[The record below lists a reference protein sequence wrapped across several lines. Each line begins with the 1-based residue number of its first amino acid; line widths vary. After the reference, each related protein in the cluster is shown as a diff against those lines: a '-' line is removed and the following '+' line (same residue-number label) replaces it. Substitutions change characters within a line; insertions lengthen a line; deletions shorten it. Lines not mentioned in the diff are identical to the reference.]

1 MSIFDTEN
9 IYPDD
14 NFWIEEGFIDLR
26 RSRGVWINT
35 YKKHLHWEISDTG
48 TRWGSV
54 HIYVEYNKYS
64 KVLEIIQHSHSL
76 YYDEVDFEP
85 IKLYKPTLQEI
96 KMALSVEYL
105 SSRLTYKY
113 KYLWEKI

>member
-14 NFWIEEGFIDLR
+14 NFWDELGFVNLKSRRLR
-26 RSRGVWINT
+26 ITSDT
-35 YKKHLHWEISDTG
+35 KHLHWDFSDTG
-48 TRWGSV
+48 TRWGNIT
-54 HIYVEYNKYS
+54 IYIEYREYNK
-64 KVLEIIQHSHSL
+64 VLYITQHTSSF

-85 IKLYKPTLQEI
+85 IKLHNPTLQEI